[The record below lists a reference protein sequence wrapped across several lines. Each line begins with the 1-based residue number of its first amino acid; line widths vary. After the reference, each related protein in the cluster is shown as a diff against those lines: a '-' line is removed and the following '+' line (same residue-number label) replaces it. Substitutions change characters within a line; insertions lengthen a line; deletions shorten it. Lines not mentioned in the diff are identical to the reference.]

1 MKFCHFKNTFIV
13 AAFFAGLSLV
23 SCGST
28 QKVIGSEV
36 SPVYVTNSK
45 KYYLIEPSKI
55 ERNIDSYIALKCK
68 FGENEFTCLSML
80 QMNEKSVYLCLLS
93 DFGTTLG
100 ELSYDGKKVDLECA
114 LLPKRMKG
122 EFIVADLQFA
132 FYRLDE
138 ISKTLNKIGLTV
150 SASMDFATVDN
161 LSVKEVRSI
170 MKGNKCIERITKT
183 NKSVLIENLLR
194 GYSYELVN
202 ADEAGV

>member
-1 MKFCHFKNTFIV
+1 MNFCHFKYSIV
-13 AAFFAGLSLV
+13 LAACISGLSV
-23 SCGST
+23 ISCGST
-28 QKVIGSEV
+28 PKVAGSDV

-55 ERNIDSYIALKCK
+55 EKEIDSYLALKGK
-68 FGENEFTCLSML
+68 FGVNEFTCLSML
-80 QMNEKSVYLCLLS
+80 QMNDKGVYLCLLS

-122 EFIVADLQFA
+122 EYIVADLQFA

-138 ISKTLNKIGLTV
+138 ISKTLSKIGLSVNAT
-150 SASMDFATVDN
+150 MDFATADN

-183 NKSVLIENLLR
+183 DKYVLIENLLR

>member
-1 MKFCHFKNTFIV
+1 MI
-13 AAFFAGLSLV
+13 

-28 QKVIGSEV
+28 PKVAGSDV

-55 ERNIDSYIALKCK
+55 EKEIDSYLALKGK
-68 FGENEFTCLSML
+68 FGVNEFTCLSML
-80 QMNEKSVYLCLLS
+80 QMNDKGVETFALAKIALS

-122 EFIVADLQFA
+122 EYIVADLQFA

-138 ISKTLNKIGLTV
+138 ISKTLSKIGLSVNAT
-150 SASMDFATVDN
+150 MDFATADN

-183 NKSVLIENLLR
+183 DKYVLIENLLR